1 MGGSSGDV
9 QREQRKKKKKEE
21 GKFRKKEAVLNIQ
34 IIAQIASKKNTV

>member
-34 IIAQIASKKNTV
+34 IIA